1 MLCPLLELAFIQGK
15 LPLRPRT
22 LDKEELWQTAPSALS
37 ILTAE
42 RCAESGD
49 DPFED
54 EVQKDLKTCEV
65 LGLKPPLASE
75 AGVKL
80 QPVKQ
85 ELEDNAKGEWPAGLL
100 NTDPQKRV
108 FVNLATPQRRM
119 RRKTLDLEIADSPG
133 QAGR

>member
-1 MLCPLLELAFIQGK
+1 M
-15 LPLRPRT
+15 
-22 LDKEELWQTAPSALS
+22 APSALS

-75 AGVKL
+75 AGV
-80 QPVKQ
+80 
-85 ELEDNAKGEWPAGLL
+85 L
-100 NTDPQKRV
+100 NTDAQKRM

-119 RRKTLDLEIADSPG
+119 RRKTLALEMADSPG